1 MKAGIQESTVA
12 LTDDAVRDVDS
23 RMAAKSVK
31 SESGGFGENI
41 LWPHTLHG
49 EGDWEDGGY
58 RLLFGVW
65 HSHQQCWVHRSMMS
79 ESLMSLSSLVWPEV
93 RGFPQPPARRCQ
105 RPSSPQLQM
114 FCESGAR
121 IALAMLA

>member
-12 LTDDAVRDVDS
+12 LTDDAVHDVDS
-23 RMAAKSVK
+23 RMVAKSVK

-49 EGDWEDGGY
+49 EGDWEGGGY

-65 HSHQQCWVHRSMMS
+65 HVRQQCRVHRSMMS
-79 ESLMSLSSLVWPEV
+79 ESLLSLHLYWPEV
-93 RGFPQPPARRCQ
+93 RTFPTPGTTLSEAIFAPDT
-105 RPSSPQLQM
+105 
-114 FCESGAR
+114 
-121 IALAMLA
+121 